1 MDLLA
6 FNLRD
11 QDFIKQTMDNVVELS
26 DHFEQMNKVVAEFIK
41 GNNVNQIAKS
51 FSLKPMQ
58 VNQMLANWRE
68 LMQGDNGIRERAK
81 EALGA
86 ADQHYSMIIQE
97 AWRTVEQADVQD
109 ALNIKA
115 QSLKLI
121 ADVEQK
127 RIDMLQ
133 KAGVLEKNEMADQIL
148 ETERKQEVLVGILR
162 DVTSSCPNCKQ
173 EVARRL
179 SQVTNR
185 VEVINVE

>member
-1 MDLLA
+1 
-6 FNLRD
+6 
-11 QDFIKQTMDNVVELS
+11 MDNVIELA

-58 VNQMLANWRE
+58 VNQMLSNWRD
-68 LMQGDNGIRERAK
+68 LMQGDSGIRERAR

-86 ADQHYSMIIQE
+86 ADQHYSMIIKE
-97 AWRTVEQADVQD
+97 AWNTVEQADAQE
-109 ALNIKA
+109 ALNVKA

-121 ADVEQK
+121 ADVEGK

-148 ETERKQEVLVGILR
+148 ETERKQEILVGILR

-179 SQVTNR
+179 SNATNK
-185 VEVINVE
+185 VEQIIVES

>member
-1 MDLLA
+1 
-6 FNLRD
+6 
-11 QDFIKQTMDNVVELS
+11 MDNVIELA

-41 GNNVNQIAKS
+41 GNNPSQIAKQLA
-51 FSLKPMQ
+51 LKPAQ
-58 VNQMLANWRE
+58 VTQLLENWRE
-68 LMQGDNGIRERAK
+68 LIQGDSGIKERAR

-86 ADQHYSMIIQE
+86 ADQHYSMIINE
-97 AWRTVEQADVQD
+97 AWNTVHQADAQD
-109 ALNIKA
+109 ALNVKA

-133 KAGVLEKNEMADQIL
+133 KAGVLEKNDLGDKIL

-162 DVTSSCPNCKQ
+162 DVTSSCPQCKQ

-179 SQVTNR
+179 SQVTNK
-185 VEVINVE
+185 VEVISVE

>member
-1 MDLLA
+1 M
-6 FNLRD
+6 
-11 QDFIKQTMDNVVELS
+11 
-26 DHFEQMNKVVAEFIK
+26 
-41 GNNVNQIAKS
+41 
-51 FSLKPMQ
+51 
-58 VNQMLANWRE
+58 
-68 LMQGDNGIRERAK
+68 
-81 EALGA
+81 
-86 ADQHYSMIIQE
+86 
-97 AWRTVEQADVQD
+97 EQADVQD

>member
-1 MDLLA
+1 ME
-6 FNLRD
+6 N
-11 QDFIKQTMDNVVELS
+11 NVVEIA

-41 GNNVNQIAKS
+41 GNNVNTIAKA
-51 FSLKPMQ
+51 FSLKPTQ
-58 VNQMLANWRE
+58 VNQLLSNWRE
-68 LMQGDNGIRERAK
+68 LMQGDNGIRERAR

-86 ADQHYSMIIQE
+86 ADQHYSMIIKE
-97 AWRTVEQADVQD
+97 AWNTVEQADVQD

-148 ETERKQEVLVGILR
+148 ETERKQEVLVSILR
-162 DVTSSCPNCKQ
+162 DVTSTCPQCKQ

-179 SQVTNR
+179 SEVTNR
-185 VEVINVE
+185 VEVISVE

>member
-1 MDLLA
+1 
-6 FNLRD
+6 
-11 QDFIKQTMDNVVELS
+11 MDNVVELS
-26 DHFEQMNKVVAEFIK
+26 DHFEQMNKVVSEFIK
-41 GNNVNQIAKS
+41 GNNPNQIAKQ
-51 FSLKPMQ
+51 LAIKPAQ
-58 VNQMLANWRE
+58 VTQLLNNWRE
-68 LMQGDNGIRERAK
+68 LIQGDSGIKERAR

-86 ADQHYSMIIQE
+86 ADQHYSMIINE
-97 AWRTVEQADVQD
+97 AWNTVHQADAQD
-109 ALNIKA
+109 ALNVKA

-133 KAGVLEKNEMADQIL
+133 KAGVLEKNDMADQIL

-179 SQVTNR
+179 SQVTNK